1 MLGSLGLTMLGREA
15 VNFLELPI
23 YLDMVGTAVAAVF
36 LGPWRGAAVGLSTN
50 LLGSL
55 TAGAVSLPFAIVN
68 VVGALIWGYGVHRWG
83 MGRTLARFFSLSALV
98 AVACSLLAVPIL
110 FLLFDGTI
118 GHSQDDL
125 TKNMMALTHRFVVAV
140 GLGNLMTSMAD
151 KLISGFTALVAASM
165 LGVQLATE
173 PLSAVSRARPERRD
187 ATTA

>member
-23 YLDMVGTAVAAVF
+23 YLDMVGTAVAAVV

-83 MGRTLARFFSLSALV
+83 MGRTLSAALDLNV
-98 AVACSLLAVPIL
+98 EMPRLRDVRRLPPHADIEAVCA
-110 FLLFDGTI
+110 G
-118 GHSQDDL
+118 
-125 TKNMMALTHRFVVAV
+125 R
-140 GLGNLMTSMAD
+140 
-151 KLISGFTALVAASM
+151 
-165 LGVQLATE
+165 
-173 PLSAVSRARPERRD
+173 
-187 ATTA
+187 